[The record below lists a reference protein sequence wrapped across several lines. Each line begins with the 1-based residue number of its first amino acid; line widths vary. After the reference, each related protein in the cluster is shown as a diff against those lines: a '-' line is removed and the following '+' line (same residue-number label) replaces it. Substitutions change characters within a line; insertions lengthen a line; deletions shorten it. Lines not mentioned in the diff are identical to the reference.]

1 MKLFQKLIAA
11 PAIISLASGFAVNAS
26 EINSTDLSD
35 YSRSNNLVSLNDFKS
50 DTLLPGDWAYDSLKN
65 LTNSSKFNGNPVS
78 RLEAAAELSN
88 LIAGGEGLMNGAAI
102 DRLSDELGSELAIMK
117 GRVDGL
123 EARVNTI
130 EAGSFSDT
138 TTMSGKAGFLIGAE
152 SLNGDANEALM
163 SEYFIEVDLNTSFT
177 GEDKL
182 NIELE
187 TGNHPGAGVGKDK
200 EGVDWGSDAG
210 DTLKVTDLNYTF
222 PLGGWTVAVGD
233 SMDASKTWPNACAM
247 NNIVDNLGD
256 CGAANSVDLSGDVSF
271 SASKEFGDGWEVGIG
286 ISADSGETTRGMF
299 TKEGDDMYG
308 IALGYERDTY
318 GFTVAYS
325 MKEKTDLESNDSGSE
340 PAGGTWDAGDTQKDS
355 TYYGLVGYYSPESSP
370 FTISGGVE
378 LTDVEGTDTDK
389 TQWTVGVSTEL
400 GEGTLSA
407 NIGTNGAIADNAAEE
422 MAYDLSYEYPL
433 NDSTSIT
440 PFIYIVE
447 ESAAN
452 TDDAVGIGTS
462 VMFKF

>member
-11 PAIISLASGFAVNAS
+11 PAIISLASGFAVNAA

-35 YSRSNNLVSLNDFKS
+35 YSNSNNLVSLGDFKS
-50 DTLLPGDWAYDSLKN
+50 DTLFPGDWAYDSLKD
-65 LTNSSKFNGNPVS
+65 LTNSPKFNGNSVT
-78 RLEAAAELSN
+78 RLEAAAELNN

-123 EARVNTI
+123 EARVNGI

-152 SLNGDANEALM
+152 SLDGDANEAVM
-163 SEYFIEVDLNTSFT
+163 GEYFFEVDLNTSFT
-177 GEDKL
+177 GDDKL

-200 EGVDWGSDAG
+200 EGLDWGSDNG
-210 DTLKVTDLNYTF
+210 DTLKITDLNYSF
-222 PLGGWTVAVGD
+222 PLGGWNLAVGD
-233 SMDASKTWPNACAM
+233 SMDASKTWPNACSM
-247 NNIVDNLGD
+247 NNMVDNLGD
-256 CGAANSVDLSGDVSF
+256 CGAGNSVDLGGDVSF
-271 SASKEFGDGWEVGIG
+271 SASKEFGDGWEIGLG
-286 ISADSGETTRGMF
+286 ISADSGETSRGGF
-299 TKEGDDMYG
+299 TKEGDDFYG
-308 IALGYERDTY
+308 IALGYESDTY

-325 MKEKTDLESNDSGSE
+325 MKEKTDLGSNK
-340 PAGGTWDAGDTQKDS
+340 TFDATDTQTDS
-355 TYYGLVGYYSPESSP
+355 TYYGLVAYYSPESTP
-370 FTISGGVE
+370 LTLSGGVE

-389 TQWTVGVSTEL
+389 TQWALGVSTEL

-422 MAYDLSYEYPL
+422 LAYDLSYEYPL
-433 NDSTSIT
+433 NDSTTIT
-440 PFIYIVE
+440 PFVYIVE

-452 TDDAVGIGTS
+452 TDDAVGIGAS

>member
-1 MKLFQKLIAA
+1 MKLFKSLLVA
-11 PAIISLASGFAVNAS
+11 PATLGLLAPVTAIAS
-26 EINSTDLSD
+26 EVNFNAISNYSD
-35 YSRSNNLVSLNDFKS
+35 ETIGIDIKSFTPSSN
-50 DTLLPGDWAYDSLKN
+50 DSL
-65 LTNSSKFNGNPVS
+65 L
-78 RLEAAAELSN
+78 LS
-88 LIAGGEGLMNGAAI
+88 GGEGL
-102 DRLSDELGSELAIMK
+102 
-117 GRVDGL
+117 
-123 EARVNTI
+123 VNTTDTTDTTDYD
-130 EAGSFSDT
+130 GGFSDT
-138 TTMSGKAGFLIGAE
+138 TTMSGSAGFLIGAE
-152 SLNGDANEALM
+152 SLDGDANEALM
-163 SEYFIEVDLNTSFT
+163 TEYFFEIDLNTSFT
-177 GEDKL
+177 GDDKL

-187 TGNHPGAGVGKDK
+187 TGNHMGAGVGKDK
-200 EGVDWGSDAG
+200 EGIDWGSDNG

-247 NNIVDNLGD
+247 NNMVDNLGD

-271 SASKEFGDGWEVGIG
+271 SASKEFGDGWEIGLG

-308 IALGYERDTY
+308 VALGYETDTY

-325 MKEKTDLESNDSGSE
+325 MKEKTDLGSGVEEKSGST
-340 PAGGTWDAGDTQKDS
+340 PDSWDATDVQTDS
-355 TYYGLVGYYSPESSP
+355 TYYGLVGYYSPESVP
-370 FTISGGVE
+370 VTFSGGVE
-378 LTDVEGTDTDK
+378 LSDVEGTDTDK

-422 MAYDLSYEYPL
+422 MAYDLSYEYPI

-440 PFIYIVE
+440 PFVYIVE

-452 TDDAVGIGTS
+452 KDDAVGLGTFVS
-462 VMFKF
+462 FSF